1 MRVVN
6 VMISKVRGGVEQAS
20 IDYANALAS
29 RGHDVLFVAD
39 KRGKTAPDIPE
50 TDKIKPFFIRFN
62 RWNFLLLFPLLKTI
76 RAFRPDVIVVH
87 SKKAVRLFK
96 TVARCLGVKI
106 VAVAHNPKMKE
117 IDRADA
123 VFSITQYQKD
133 IFVRSGL
140 KAENVFVIP
149 NLINDD
155 RPFKPLP
162 AFRNPPVIGV
172 IGRFDPMKG
181 FPDFVRALGIL
192 KKKGVPFKGVIG
204 GAPTGGDQKE
214 YDAVVSLIDSLGLK
228 DDITMAGW
236 FTDKDAFYDRI
247 DLFVL
252 SSNYEPF
259 GIVLLEAM
267 VRSKPVV
274 SSLAEGPSE
283 IFADNDAA
291 YTFPV
296 RDPEAL
302 AARLEEALSDFEQTA
317 RKAEEGYRIV
327 RDRYVL
333 PRVAETL
340 EKALLCVTGERG
352 RP

>member
-39 KRGKTAPDIPE
+39 KRGKTAPDIPSTE
-50 TDKIKPFFIRFN
+50 RIERCFIRFN
-62 RWNFLLLFPLLKTI
+62 RWNFFLLFPLFAKLK
-76 RAFRPDVIVVH
+76 AFRPDVVVVH
-87 SKKAVRLFK
+87 SKKAVGLFKILARLF
-96 TVARCLGVKI
+96 GIKI
-106 VAVAHNPKMKE
+106 VAVAHNPKLKE

-133 IFVRSGL
+133 IFVQKGL
-140 KAENVFVIP
+140 KAENVFVVP
-149 NLINDD
+149 NMIGDD

-162 AFRNPPVIGV
+162 PFRDPPVIGV

-181 FPDFVRALGIL
+181 FTDFVRALGIL
-192 KKKGVPFKGVIG
+192 KKKGVPFKGLIG
-204 GAPTGGDQKE
+204 GAPVGRDQKE
-214 YDAVVSLIDSLGLK
+214 YDAICSLIGELGLQ
-228 DDITMAGW
+228 DDVAMAGW
-236 FTDKDAFYDRI
+236 FADKDAFYEQI
-247 DLFVL
+247 DVFVL

-274 SSLAEGPSE
+274 SSLAEGPAE

-296 RDPEAL
+296 RDFNAL
-302 AARLEEALSDFEQTA
+302 AERLETALSDFGQTA
-317 RKAEEGYRIV
+317 RKAEDGYRLV
-327 RDRYVL
+327 RNRYL
-333 PRVAETL
+333 SAKVAEVL
-340 EKALLCVTGERG
+340 ENALSRVTGISG
-352 RP
+352 KP